1 MGRKHFA
8 QRAGL
13 RDSAG
18 GRRGGRLVVGAL
30 VGVVGRGWSARGGQ
44 RVSHGARA
52 RFRNLPVHTTL
63 RVRKEIPS
71 LRRDQL
77 FGEVSEAIGASRR
90 DDFRVVHFS
99 VLGNHL
105 HLIVEAFDHAALAR
119 GMQGLGT
126 RIARAVNRVLHRPGG
141 VFADHYH
148 AHYLRSPTEAAR
160 AVAYVLGNYEH
171 HFPDASR
178 PARWVDPCSSEV
190 RVHLVA
196 RPRLWLLGP
205 AARSRARGG
214 RREVV

>member
-1 MGRKHFA
+1 MIRCTSQLDFSFRRH
-8 QRAGL
+8 
-13 RDSAG
+13 G
-18 GRRGGRLVVGAL
+18 GARRGAGRPQ
-30 VGVVGRGWSARGGQ
+30 GR
-44 RVSHGARA
+44 RVSHRARA

-63 RVRKEIPS
+63 RVCEEIPS
-71 LRRDQL
+71 LRRDAL
-77 FGEVSEAIGASRR
+77 FGAVSEAIGASRK

-105 HLIVEAFDHAALAR
+105 HLIVEAFDHRALAR
-119 GMQGLGT
+119 GMQGLGI
-126 RIARAVNRVLHRPGG
+126 RIARAVNRVLNRSGS

-148 AHYLRSPTEAAR
+148 AHYLRSPTEAVR

-171 HFPDASR
+171 HFPDPSR
-178 PARWVDPCSSEV
+178 SARWIDPCSSEV
-190 RVHLVA
+190 RFHLVA